1 MAFNLGKARVTNAA
15 DEHVKE
21 LGGGGTITL
30 RTRRHPAYKTL
41 RDAAAFKIYGTKKL
55 TPERLRRMSETT
67 NRLVADHCI
76 LEWEKV
82 VDAGGAPFPYTK
94 DNAVMLMTNP
104 EYEPFQEHVLGLLQ
118 EVDDSYATF
127 EDDVTG
133 N

>member
-1 MAFNLGKARVTNAA
+1 MSFNLGKAKVTNAA

-30 RTRRHPAYKTL
+30 RTRRHPDYKTR
-41 RDAAAFKIYGTKKL
+41 RDAAAFKIYGTRKL
-55 TPERLRRMSETT
+55 TPERLRQMAETT
-67 NRLVADHCI
+67 NKLVAGHCI
-76 LEWEKV
+76 LGWEDV
-82 VDAGGAPFPYTK
+82 VDGDGAPFPYSK
-94 DNAVMLMTNP
+94 DNAVMLMTSP

-118 EVDDSYATF
+118 EVDDSYAAF